1 MNAPSPSDGP
11 LRHPRI
17 PLCMLPA
24 LVPVSIEVH
33 AAAND
38 DTEPI
43 ARTETKGP
51 YSAVNPLWMITAAL
65 ALFLAA
71 MAILISSSNPGPA
84 YRPTC
89 SANWSA
95 RECA

>member
-1 MNAPSPSDGP
+1 MNALSPSRWPVASPTDSAV
-11 LRHPRI
+11 HA
-17 PLCMLPA
+17 PA
-24 LVPVSIEVH
+24 LVAVSLDAH

-43 ARTETKGP
+43 ADTERKGP

-71 MAILISSSNPGPA
+71 MAILISS
-84 YRPTC
+84 
-89 SANWSA
+89 
-95 RECA
+95 

>member
-1 MNAPSPSDGP
+1 MNAPSPSRQLLASP
-11 LRHPRI
+11 ANSAAHA
-17 PLCMLPA
+17 PA
-24 LVPVSIEVH
+24 LVPVSLDVH

-43 ARTETKGP
+43 ADSETKGP

-71 MAILISSSNPGPA
+71 MAILISS
-84 YRPTC
+84 
-89 SANWSA
+89 
-95 RECA
+95 

>member
-1 MNAPSPSDGP
+1 MNAPSPSRRP
-11 LRHPRI
+11 VASSANAAAHA
-17 PLCMLPA
+17 PA
-24 LVPVSIEVH
+24 LVPVSVDGH

-43 ARTETKGP
+43 AAHRQTKGP

-71 MAILISSSNPGPA
+71 MAILISS
-84 YRPTC
+84 
-89 SANWSA
+89 
-95 RECA
+95 

>member
-1 MNAPSPSDGP
+1 MNAISPSQRLIASPTDSTT
-11 LRHPRI
+11 HA
-17 PLCMLPA
+17 PA
-24 LVPVSIEVH
+24 LVRMSLDTH

-43 ARTETKGP
+43 AGTERKGP

-71 MAILISSSNPGPA
+71 MAILISS
-84 YRPTC
+84 
-89 SANWSA
+89 
-95 RECA
+95 